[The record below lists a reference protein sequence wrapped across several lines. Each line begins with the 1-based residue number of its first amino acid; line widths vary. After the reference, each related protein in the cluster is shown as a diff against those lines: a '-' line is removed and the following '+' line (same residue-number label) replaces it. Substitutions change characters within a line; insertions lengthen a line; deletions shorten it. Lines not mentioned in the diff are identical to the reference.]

1 MAIVTYAPFDAV
13 TSYVGRTA
21 GNTVRASVNPKDANA
36 RRQQQPP
43 DDNAPMPPKGG
54 INAAPMSTSELNCLE
69 DFGGG
74 SVGPKI
80 FGTRIGRKDCQQEG
94 VGEGGQ
100 GEAIFSLVRDR
111 DIFYLVRLVDI

>member
-1 MAIVTYAPFDAV
+1 MAIVTYTPFAAV
-13 TSYVGRTA
+13 TFYVGRTA

-80 FGTRIGRKDCQQEG
+80 FGTRIGRKDCKQEG

-100 GEAIFSLVRDR
+100 GEAIFQSCKGQRYFLPR
-111 DIFYLVRLVDI
+111 